1 MIKLRGFSLLY
12 RCYLSMFNDI
22 FRIVHWDHTFAKY
35 KTKTSA
41 RSALSVF
48 VWALQMRVYLIIK
61 CVFSPPSYKDVLVSS
76 SCPNKIPLTGW
87 LKQNTFIFLQFW
99 RPGSLRSRCQL
110 IWWELASW
118 LADSFFFWIFQTK
131 FYWNVVDFCNS
142 VLISPVQ
149 QSGSVIH
156 YTYILFHILFY
167 YELSQDIDCSSLLQT
182 ASCCVLTWQKKSE
195 FWGLFIFL

>member
-87 LKQNTFIFLQFW
+87 LKQNTFIFFTVLEARKSKIKVPVDLVRTCFLACRQLLFLNLSNKILLKCSWFLQYCVNFSCTAKW
-99 RPGSLRSRCQL
+99 FSYTLY
-110 IWWELASW
+110 IY
-118 LADSFFFWIFQTK
+118 SFSYSFLLWVITG
-131 FYWNVVDFCNS
+131 YWM
-142 VLISPVQ
+142 
-149 QSGSVIH
+149 
-156 YTYILFHILFY
+156 
-167 YELSQDIDCSSLLQT
+167 
-182 ASCCVLTWQKKSE
+182 
-195 FWGLFIFL
+195 